1 MRTGATR
8 VAPGGRGEPTLT
20 FRASLNALAAL
31 VDYGARAVVQLVLAP
46 LLLHFLGDLGFGA
59 WQVLQKLIG
68 HTTPAGGR
76 PGEALKWTVAQ
87 GQRSSA
93 SADEA
98 EVTRRRQQVGT
109 AIAVWAMFL
118 PLVIVLG
125 AVLAWISPQLVHA
138 EPDQVWMVR
147 AAAGVLVLNV
157 VVLGIAA
164 VPQSVLQGENL
175 GYRRLGLSTA
185 MLLIG
190 GAMAAAALWAGFG
203 LVGVAVAT
211 TGTTVLSGLTYLY
224 IVRGQV
230 TWWGVRRPAR
240 GTVRA
245 FVGLS
250 WWFLLWNLVM
260 QLVKGSDVIVLSAI
274 AGASLVTVYTLTS
287 FVPQSVTDLVFMV
300 ISATMPGLGGLVGAG
315 ELDRAARVRNET
327 MAVSWLV
334 SVAAGATIIV
344 WQPAFLALWVGE
356 KYDAGTLST
365 VLICVMVAQLAL
377 IRVDSNVIDLTL
389 RVRAKVLLGLF
400 SALLGAGL
408 AMLFAGPLGLG
419 ISGLVVG
426 FLLGRLPLTVAYPVL
441 VGRLLQRRRAVDPRA
456 VMRPLLASVLLGAVA
471 VLLRPLASADGW
483 FALVTLGS
491 VSAAGLL
498 LFGYAT
504 GLDRAQRRS
513 VRRRAVR
520 VVRLR

>member
-8 VAPGGRGEPTLT
+8 VAPGGREEPTLT

-93 SADEA
+93 RADEA

-118 PLVIVLG
+118 PLVVVLG
-125 AVLAWISPQLVHA
+125 AVLAWISPSLVHA
-138 EPDQVWMVR
+138 APDQVWMVR

-185 MLLIG
+185 MLLLG
-190 GAMAAAALWAGFG
+190 GAMAAGALWAGFG

-211 TGTTVLSGLTYLY
+211 TATTALSGLTYLY

-230 TWWGVRRPAR
+230 SWWGVRRPAR

-274 AGASLVTVYTLTS
+274 TGASLVTVYTLTS

-327 MAVSWLV
+327 MVVSWLV

-356 KYDAGTLST
+356 KYDAGTLAT
-365 VLICVMVAQLAL
+365 VLICVLVAQLAL

-389 RVRAKVLLGLF
+389 RVRAKVVLGLF

-408 AMLFAGPLGLG
+408 GIVLAGPFELG
-419 ISGLVVG
+419 ISGLVTG
-426 FLLGRLPLTVAYPVL
+426 FILGRLPLTIAYPVL
-441 VGRLLQRRRAVDPRA
+441 VGRLLERPHAVDVRAVW
-456 VMRPLLASVLLGAVA
+456 RPALTSVLLG
-471 VLLRPLASADGW
+471 VLALAARPVVGSDGW
-483 FALVTLGS
+483 FSLIALGS
-491 VSAAGLL
+491 LSAAALL
-498 LFGYAT
+498 LLAYLLGLTAT
-504 GLDRAQRRS
+504 QRRS
-513 VRRRAVR
+513 VRSRLTR